1 MAPAAHRYAQS
12 IIQLFNQLRFDGWSK
27 ENMVRVADAYEL
39 AKHLLTGSF
48 RPSGK
53 PFLEHLVGTASILAS
68 LGAPPGVVV
77 AGLLHAAYDNGDFGT
92 IGGGIS
98 DGKREEV
105 RRAVGAEVEERIA
118 RYSSLRLSSQA
129 IPILRDRLDGLDA
142 MDRDVLLMRLSD
154 TLEDHLDLG
163 ILYCSNAE
171 VRQRFTERHGPT
183 LVDMAGRLGYPA
195 LAEELQVAF
204 EAVRSRPIPTE
215 LHAKSNQNRA
225 YLIAPR
231 SYRTA
236 WLLLPGKAAHRLTS
250 LIGKVRRRMKKSSRH
265 G

>member
-1 MAPAAHRYAQS
+1 MHRYAQS
-12 IIQLFNQLRFDGWSK
+12 IIQLFNQLRRDGWV
-27 ENMVRVADAYEL
+27 NDDLVRVAHAYEL
-39 AKHLLTGSF
+39 SKHLFTGSF

-68 LGAPPGVVV
+68 LDAPPGVVV
-77 AGLLHAAYDNGDFGT
+77 AGLVHAAYEHGDFGT
-92 IGGGIS
+92 IARGIS
-98 DGKREEV
+98 KAKREEV
-105 RRAVGAEVEERIA
+105 RRAVGREVEERIA
-118 RYSSLRLSSQA
+118 RYTNLRLSSQVL
-129 IPILRDRLDGLDA
+129 PSLRDRLEGLDA
-142 MDRDVLLMRLSD
+142 MDREVLLMRLSD

-195 LAEELQVAF
+195 LAEELLRAF
-204 EAVRSRPIPTE
+204 EAVSSSPIPIE
-215 LHAKSNQNRA
+215 LHAESNQNRA

-236 WLLLPGKAAHRLTS
+236 WSLLPGKATHRFTS
-250 LIGKVRRRMKKSSRH
+250 LIEKARKRIRGSSTY